1 MSSQKQSAAAA
12 AAATAPERR
21 RATVLAR
28 HLTAAAQDV
37 SSLPLPPVVKP
48 PEGQFFPTFAQMKEV
63 EKREGGVFT
72 IEAIGG
78 RR

>member
-1 MSSQKQSAAAA
+1 MASLKKPSA
-12 AAATAPERR
+12 ERR
-21 RATVLAR
+21 RATVLVR
-28 HLTAAAQDV
+28 HLSGASATTQQDV

-48 PEGQFFPTFAQMKEV
+48 PEGQFFPTFAQMKEI
-63 EKREGGVFT
+63 EKKEGGVFT